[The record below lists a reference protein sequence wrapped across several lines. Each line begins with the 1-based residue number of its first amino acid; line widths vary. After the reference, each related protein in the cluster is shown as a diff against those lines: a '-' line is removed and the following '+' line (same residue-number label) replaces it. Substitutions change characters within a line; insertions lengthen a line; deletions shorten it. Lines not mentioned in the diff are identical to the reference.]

1 MDEQQYDALKLEN
14 QMCFPLYAASKE
26 LIRHYAP
33 YLEKL
38 DLTYTQY
45 IAMLLLWEY
54 DTLTVKEIG
63 DHLFLDSGTLTPL
76 LKKLEAKGVI
86 TRARSVK
93 DERNLNVSLTEE
105 GRALQSKARGIPLE
119 LGKCNPLSLEET
131 VTLYRLLYKMLGR
144 EGASQPD
151 WAFLE
156 CDKDCPVAC
165 FRKNDG
171 DQE

>member
-1 MDEQQYDALKLEN
+1 MDSTKFNLLKLEN
-14 QMCFPLYAASKE
+14 QLCFPLYAASREVIK
-26 LIRHYAP
+26 LYKP
-33 YLEKL
+33 YLDEL

-45 IAMLLLWEY
+45 IAMMVLWEY
-54 DTLTVKEIG
+54 ETLTVKEIG

-93 DERNLNVSLTEE
+93 DERNLNVSLTDE
-105 GRALQSKARGIPLE
+105 GRALQKKATHIPLE
-119 LGKCNPLSLEET
+119 MGKCNPLSLEET

-144 EGASQPD
+144 EGAGRPD

-156 CDKDCPVAC
+156 
-165 FRKNDG
+165 
-171 DQE
+171 